1 MWKVEKED
9 DYMSD
14 EEKTEEETEVVEGEE
29 ILRERERLK
38 KLGLEN
44 ASESAFDRITNVDPE
59 MAEKMKKEEEEKQAR
74 KFIGFE

>member
-1 MWKVEKED
+1 LWKVEKED

>member
-1 MWKVEKED
+1 
-9 DYMSD
+9 MSD